1 MPTTQRHICP
11 IPALYFVQ
19 HSPLTFQEKKHKMI
33 KIFRYMRKRER
44 LLALLCVFLVAGTVW
59 FDLTMPDYMSD
70 ITRLIVTPGSAMS
83 DIGGS
88 GMKMLL
94 CDFGSALLSILVGY
108 FAAKLASNFS
118 YTIREKVFHR
128 VIDFG
133 ASEIKRFSTP
143 SLITRTTN
151 DITQIQMV
159 VAMGLQV
166 MIKAPIMAVWAIL
179 KIGGKN
185 WQLSLVTAAAV
196 VIIITVIFILMWQVL
211 PKFRIVQQQIDD
223 VNRITRENLTGLR
236 IVRAFNAE
244 PYQEDKFESANQNLM
259 STQLFTARR
268 MAILMPF
275 ISFVMSGLSL
285 AIYWVGAMLV
295 NGIPVTGLAAISQRV
310 EMFSEVV
317 VFSSYAIY
325 VVMSFM
331 MLVAIFIMLPRAQV
345 SAARIWE
352 VLSTEPVVKSG
363 NGASAAQK
371 GSLHFDHVTFR
382 YADASEDC
390 LSDITFTANPG
401 ETVAFIGATGSG
413 KTTLVSLAARLYD
426 ATSGTI
432 TLDGE
437 DIRSYTFDQLYGK
450 IGYISQ
456 KAVLFSGTVEDN
468 VTFGNA
474 GHPISKEDWEAA
486 LEIAQAADFVDN
498 LPGKTQGQI
507 AQGGTNLSGGQKQ
520 RLSIARAIAR
530 KPEILIFDDSFS
542 ALDFKTDAAL
552 RKRLSQDL
560 AGTTC
565 LIVAQRIGTIQ
576 NADRIIVLDEGRIV
590 GMGTHP
596 ELMQTCTVYQ
606 EIANSQLSQAELEA
620 N

>member
-1 MPTTQRHICP
+1 
-11 IPALYFVQ
+11 
-19 HSPLTFQEKKHKMI
+19 
-33 KIFRYMRKRER
+33 MRKRER

-70 ITRLIVTPGSAMS
+70 ITRLIVTPGSAMR
-83 DIGGS
+83 DIRGS

-94 CDFGSALLSILVGY
+94 CAFGSALLSILVGY

-179 KIGGKN
+179 KIVGKN

-244 PYQEDKFESANQNLM
+244 QYQEDKFESANQNLM

-474 GHPISKEDWEAA
+474 GHSISKEDWEAA